1 MPTCEEL
8 TREVLRRS
16 RIRQRQQRRRRAI
29 VGTALC
35 TLLVVSVWAVAE
47 RVRPTVQPAESEPAH
62 PADSMA
68 DSATPVRYSAV
79 ARGGTQHPAETAGE
93 DRVAFSETDCLQ
105 NITAMVEG
113 EILSVTHRQ
122 LEYREMAEGR
132 GELQRCIFTVVYTLR
147 VEQVFWGDFAVGQ
160 TLTFENTV
168 DGMDPPQW
176 LAVGGQYVL
185 PLYTAGER
193 LYPAYQAGV
202 TGNLDRVSPYALW
215 YPWHSQT
222 ETAQGG
228 YLVPTDWP
236 TLCAGE
242 NVRPVI
248 PDGDGAWQPEPVYV
262 PAATFAANMQAL
274 LAQKP

>member
-16 RIRQRQQRRRRAI
+16 RVRQRQQRRRRAI

-47 RVRPTVQPAESEPAH
+47 RVRPTIQPAESEPAH
-62 PADSMA
+62 PADS
-68 DSATPVRYSAV
+68 ATPVRYSAV
-79 ARGGTQHPAETAGE
+79 AQGGTQHPAETAGG

-113 EILSVTHRQ
+113 KILSVAHRQ
-122 LEYREMAEGR
+122 LEYREMVEGR

-193 LYPAYQAGV
+193 LYPAYRAGV

-215 YPWHSQT
+215 YPWHSQM
-222 ETAQGG
+222 ETARDG
-228 YLVPTDWP
+228 YLVPTDWS
-236 TLCAGE
+236 TLCAGKD
-242 NVRPVI
+242 VRPVI
-248 PDGDGAWQPEPVYV
+248 LDGDGAWQPEPVYV

>member
-16 RIRQRQQRRRRAI
+16 RLRQRQQRRRRAI

-47 RVRPTVQPAESEPAH
+47 RVRPTIQPAESEPAH
-62 PADSMA
+62 PA

-79 ARGGTQHPAETAGE
+79 ARGGTQHPAETAGG

-105 NITAMVEG
+105 NTTAMVEG
-113 EILSVTHRQ
+113 KILSVAHRQ

-193 LYPAYQAGV
+193 LYPAYQAGI
-202 TGNLDRVSPYALW
+202 TGDLDRVSPYALW
-215 YPWHSQT
+215 YPWHSQM
-222 ETAQGG
+222 ETARDG
-228 YLVPTDWP
+228 YLVPTDWS
-236 TLCAGE
+236 TLCAGKD
-242 NVRPVI
+242 VRRVI
-248 PDGDGAWQPEPVYV
+248 LDGDGAWQPEPVYV

>member
-16 RIRQRQQRRRRAI
+16 RVRQRQQRRRRAI

-47 RVRPTVQPAESEPAH
+47 RVRPTIQPAESEPAY
-62 PADSMA
+62 PA

-79 ARGGTQHPAETAGE
+79 ARGGTQHPAETAGG

-113 EILSVTHRQ
+113 KILSVAHRQ
-122 LEYREMAEGR
+122 LEYREMADGR

-215 YPWHSQT
+215 YPWHSQM
-222 ETAQGG
+222 ETARDG
-228 YLVPTDWP
+228 YLVPTDWS
-236 TLCAGE
+236 TLCAGKD
-242 NVRPVI
+242 VRPVI
-248 PDGDGAWQPEPVYV
+248 LDGDGAWQPEPVYV

>member
-16 RIRQRQQRRRRAI
+16 RVRQRQQRRRRAI

-35 TLLVVSVWAVAE
+35 TLLVVSAWAVAE
-47 RVRPTVQPAESEPAH
+47 RVRPTIQPAESEPAY
-62 PADSMA
+62 PA

-79 ARGGTQHPAETAGE
+79 ARGGTQHPAETAGG

-113 EILSVTHRQ
+113 KILSVAHRQ

-168 DGMDPPQW
+168 DRMDPPQW

-202 TGNLDRVSPYALW
+202 TGDLDRVSPYALW
-215 YPWHSQT
+215 YPWHSQM
-222 ETAQGG
+222 ETARDG
-228 YLVPTDWP
+228 YLVPTDWS
-236 TLCAGE
+236 TLCAGKD
-242 NVRPVI
+242 VRPVI
-248 PDGDGAWQPEPVYV
+248 LDGDGAWQPEPVYV